1 MNTFSTGKELTVYR
15 PVTHNS
21 LADFLKNPLTLT
33 LLLGYF
39 FIFSCAAIYL
49 NTADRYSSRFSLVLP
64 TAASSSKVNLQ
75 EVGQV
80 SQSSGSAFGNQSFN
94 PLNTYKQILM
104 SGSVRSRAAQQLSM
118 DPSNFSKA
126 KIKIIQQTS
135 IIDIE
140 LSSLSAELAQQKAL
154 ALFETFQIE
163 LDRLRLEESMRRKES
178 VERLLDGH
186 RTRLAENR
194 RAIVDFQQTS
204 LMVSTSQL
212 ERGIATLAKIREDLA
227 FAKTERESIEKY
239 LRRLSSHLGVSPEL
253 AGYALSLQSDTQFAA
268 YVSELQDVSA
278 TLSRYQSQWGQNHPK
293 VVAEQQRF
301 NNILLHLQDRS
312 TQLVGVG
319 SARILHEMNLGAAV
333 NLSELFAEMLE
344 SGARLSGTEAKI
356 NELILAEKQLDNEL
370 RVYSRE
376 YSELE
381 QLERDQQ
388 RAEAIYNAAA
398 AELEN
403 GATNLYSS
411 YPLVQMLAAPDLP
424 LNPAAPKL
432 KIAIA
437 VSAAALFFLHVGV
450 FVLWHRDRIIHALLK
465 N

>member
-1 MNTFSTGKELTVYR
+1 MNTLSTCREIVVFEPKSKTILERFSR
-15 PVTHNS
+15 Q
-21 LADFLKNPLTLT
+21 PLVWALI
-33 LLLGYF
+33 LGYL
-39 FIFSCAAIYL
+39 FILTCASLYL
-49 NTADRYSSRFSLVLP
+49 NSADRYNSKFSLVLP
-64 TAASSSKVNLQ
+64 TAGTSSKVNLQ

-80 SQSSGSAFGNQSFN
+80 SQSSTSAFGNQSFN
-94 PLNTYKQILM
+94 PLNTYKQILS
-104 SGSVRSRAAQQLSM
+104 SGSVRSRAAEKLGI
-118 DPSNFSKA
+118 DPAQFSKA

-135 IIDIE
+135 ILDIGV
-140 LSSLSAELAQQKAL
+140 SSLSPDLAQQKAL
-154 ALFETFQIE
+154 ALFETFQVE
-163 LDRLRLEESMRRKES
+163 LDRLRLEESLRRKES

-186 RTRLAENR
+186 RARLAETR

-212 ERGIATLAKIREDLA
+212 EKSIATLAKLREDLA
-227 FAKTERESIEKY
+227 FSKTERESTEKY

-268 YVSELQDVSA
+268 YLTELQEASA

-293 VVAEQQRF
+293 VVAEKQRF
-301 NNILLHLQDRS
+301 NNILVHLQDRS
-312 TQLVGVG
+312 TQIVGVT
-319 SARILHEMNLGAAV
+319 SARLLHEMNLGAAT
-333 NLSELFAEMLE
+333 NLSALFAEMLDA
-344 SGARLSGTEAKI
+344 GARLSGIEAKI
-356 NELILAEKQLDNEL
+356 AELGLAEKRLDDQL

-398 AELEN
+398 AELEH
-403 GATNLYSS
+403 GTTNLFSS
-411 YPLVQMLAAPDLP
+411 YPLVQLLAAPDRP
-424 LNPAAPKL
+424 LEPSAPKL

-437 VSAAALFFLHVGV
+437 VSVFALICLHIGV
-450 FVLWHRDRIIHALLK
+450 LVIWQRDRIISALLK